1 MCVDYRVLKKIVIKN
16 KYSIPLVADL
26 FDCSLKAKI
35 FSRLDLRSG
44 HCHVRIAAGDEPKIA
59 CVMCYGSFEFLVMSF
74 GLTNS
79 LATFCTL
86 MHIVF
91 WDYIDLFVA
100 VYLDDLVVY
109 NNSL

>member
-1 MCVDYRVLKKIVIKN
+1 M
-16 KYSIPLVADL
+16 
-26 FDCSLKAKI
+26 
-35 FSRLDLRSG
+35 
-44 HCHVRIAAGDEPKIA
+44 RIAAGDEPKIA
-59 CVMCYGSFEFLVMSF
+59 CVMCYGSFQFLVMPF

-86 MHIVF
+86 MNSVF

-100 VYLDDLVVY
+100 VYLDDIVVY